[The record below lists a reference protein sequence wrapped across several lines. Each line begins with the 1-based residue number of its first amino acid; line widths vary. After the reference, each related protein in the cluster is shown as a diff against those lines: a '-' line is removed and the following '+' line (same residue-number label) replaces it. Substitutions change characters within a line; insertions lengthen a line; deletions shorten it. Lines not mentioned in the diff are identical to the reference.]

1 MPAHQHVV
9 RMSSRFERLAEK
21 LSGRHPEFDTMLE
34 EVITILEIRPK
45 PKPPSEGDEEQD
57 IIKLEGR
64 RPGEGQY
71 RLKRKRWRFLY
82 DIAGR
87 DVELLWCGLRDEKT
101 YRR

>member
-1 MPAHQHVV
+1 
-9 RMSSRFERLAEK
+9 MSSACPHGS
-21 LSGRHPEFDTMLE
+21 SGLRRNSQLVIPEFDTVLE
-34 EVITILEIRPK
+34 EAITILETRPK
-45 PKPPSEGDEEQD
+45 PQPPSEGDEEQY
-57 IIKLEGR
+57 IIKLDGS

>member
-1 MPAHQHVV
+1 MSAHQYVV
-9 RMSSRFERLAEK
+9 RMSSRFERLADQ
-21 LSGRHPEFDTMLE
+21 LSARHPEFAAALE
-34 EVITILEIRPK
+34 EAITILETRPK
-45 PKPPSEGDEEQD
+45 PKPLSDRDEEHD

-64 RPGEGQY
+64 PPGEGQY
-71 RLKRKRWRFLY
+71 RLKRKRGRFLY